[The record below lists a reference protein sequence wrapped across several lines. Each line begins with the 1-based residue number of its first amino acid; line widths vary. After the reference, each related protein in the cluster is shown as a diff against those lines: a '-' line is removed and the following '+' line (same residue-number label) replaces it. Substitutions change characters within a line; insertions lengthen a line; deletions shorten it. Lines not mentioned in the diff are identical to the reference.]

1 MGDDQEFAAVGS
13 DEIVPELIVKEGED
27 IDYRVV
33 MVFYLLADLGSVFLL
48 FLSAVFL
55 PLKSTVCTRIVTNLR
70 YTISQ
75 QLLLEQGPIFL
86 RVPLLIMLATCCSIL
101 HMFHFRLRRGL
112 LGYYPSIPATH
123 RMDGVQGEL
132 DAYSGQFFLLLL
144 NIK

>member
-33 MVFYLLADLGSVFLL
+33 MVFYLLADLGSICLL
-48 FLSAVFL
+48 FLSAVCL
-55 PLKSTVCTRIVTNLR
+55 PLKSTVCTRIVTNFR

-86 RVPLLIMLATCCSIL
+86 RVALLIMLVICCSIL
-101 HMFHFRLRRGL
+101 HMFHFSPTKRATGL
-112 LGYYPSIPATH
+112 LPFHSCHSPHGWRT
-123 RMDGVQGEL
+123 R
-132 DAYSGQFFLLLL
+132 
-144 NIK
+144 